1 MRHINQVRFVRHG
14 LRRIGVKRR
23 RTLLAHVEPTWGHLR
38 PTEIAPPMSCSGE
51 LLLIAKRQ
59 MPMLLRTRWFRRSR
73 GGRASMPAASYDGG
87 RSDDLCCGEGTVPT
101 NLRSALFLTDSKKL
115 GQSPA
120 VLKNSNEIISK
131 TPSPRPS
138 PDGEG
143 FVRVPET
150 TSSHLRCL
158 P

>member
-87 RSDDLCCGEGTVPT
+87 RSDDLCCGEGDSPDQPSVGALPHGLKKVGTVPGG
-101 NLRSALFLTDSKKL
+101 SEKL
-115 GQSPA
+115 
-120 VLKNSNEIISK
+120 
-131 TPSPRPS
+131 
-138 PDGEG
+138 
-143 FVRVPET
+143 
-150 TSSHLRCL
+150 
-158 P
+158 